1 MRIKAT
7 NRRRSTLTDR
17 DVENKVIQAVL
28 LLGII
33 FFCTSLML
41 TTIADIACAP
51 AARSVLATT
60 SHHPPYNSQTA
71 AASEQAGELA
81 AYYREMF

>member
-1 MRIKAT
+1 MKVPM
-7 NRRRSTLTDR
+7 NRRRSARLTDR

-28 LLGII
+28 LLGIL
-33 FFCTSLML
+33 FFCTSTFL